1 MRGLFFCPDAA
12 MGRGTRLRVLLTDA
26 QTSHTYVLHLFS
38 SAASRSLYEDNTIVS
53 STSPTN
59 TTSNFGDFLDGFLS
73 GTHLV
78 VEVQHVL
85 LRL

>member
-1 MRGLFFCPDAA
+1 MDRHAFLPPLGSFE
-12 MGRGTRLRVLLTDA
+12 RQRVNQDRR
-26 QTSHTYVLHLFS
+26 TSNDEYTYVLRLFS
-38 SAASRSLYEDNTIVS
+38 WAASCSLYEDNTIAS

-78 VEVQHVL
+78 VEVQNVL

>member
-38 SAASRSLYEDNTIVS
+38 SAAYNTIAS

>member
-1 MRGLFFCPDAA
+1 M
-12 MGRGTRLRVLLTDA
+12 
-26 QTSHTYVLHLFS
+26 LHLFS
-38 SAASRSLYEDNTIVS
+38 SAASRSLYEDNTIAS